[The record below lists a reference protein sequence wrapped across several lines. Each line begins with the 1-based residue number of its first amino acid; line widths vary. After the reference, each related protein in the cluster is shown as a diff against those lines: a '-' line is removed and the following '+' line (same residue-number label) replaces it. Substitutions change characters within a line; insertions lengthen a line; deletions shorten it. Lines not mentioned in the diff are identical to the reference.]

1 MHNGWSQQPRHQL
14 LLFPQQHEIQLFGDP
29 VTGYSLLTPFVD
41 TAGVLPKK
49 PQMAEEN
56 EKMYGLK
63 IRMRQFADR
72 AIAFNKGVPKRVLL
86 LLEQNTSM
94 EKCREIV
101 CQKSG
106 TAIIEIEEHR
116 LSGVGSLQCNVGVI
130 PVAITVAA
138 RPGKS
143 VPFCQRTGQSRC
155 QINKPCAYG
164 VAEILKRQY
173 IG

>member
-1 MHNGWSQQPRHQL
+1 
-14 LLFPQQHEIQLFGDP
+14 
-29 VTGYSLLTPFVD
+29 
-41 TAGVLPKK
+41 
-49 PQMAEEN
+49 MAEGN

-101 CQKSG
+101 SQKSG

-116 LSGVGSLQCNVGVI
+116 LSGVGSSITPLTARLRVQVTAPQGRRQGRRCIPAIGQC
-130 PVAITVAA
+130 
-138 RPGKS
+138 
-143 VPFCQRTGQSRC
+143 
-155 QINKPCAYG
+155 
-164 VAEILKRQY
+164 
-173 IG
+173 